1 MAQQSGDERTA
12 HAFLVKVNNTTQIG
26 NTNKGTHSLHCGI
39 VHEPDIAA
47 RTRAVW
53 VHRRVAVVLLERTC
67 GVIRLVAD
75 SARIGSRRRRAGRL
89 NDLNDLDRDRD
100 CCKSCKTYAM
110 DLLLVLQHH
119 PSTRGILENAEKD
132 TNIDKDSFALADTFT
147 GCTNIEGGPRSGLDM
162 IEERLGRHILVGT
175 RAGRVGTGGHSAG
188 AGAGKSLSRHN
199 NVYKYKLPQG
209 DLAPK
214 GMFAFGV
221 AEPTF
226 RACRWWAVRSNP
238 CVPDALLTS
247 LAYRACLASRP
258 RGCCVLC
265 TPAADRRWG
274 CYVVGHHTTTTL
286 HTTAEA
292 SRVGDA
298 HPW

>member
-1 MAQQSGDERTA
+1 M
-12 HAFLVKVNNTTQIG
+12 VKVNNTTQVG

-75 SARIGSRRRRAGRL
+75 STRIGSRRRRAGRL
-89 NDLNDLDRDRD
+89 NGLNGLNDLDRDRD
-100 CCKSCKTYAM
+100 CSKTYAM

-119 PSTRGILENAEKD
+119 PSTWRILENAERD

-175 RAGRVGTGGHSAG
+175 RAGRVRTGGHSSG
-188 AGAGKSLSRHN
+188 AGVGKSLSRHN

-214 GMFAFGV
+214 GMF
-221 AEPTF
+221 E
-226 RACRWWAVRSNP
+226 
-238 CVPDALLTS
+238 
-247 LAYRACLASRP
+247 CLAWRNQRSGHAVGGRFEAPSSKGRQSLGPRCPSDVLGLPNLSRQSAS
-258 RGCCVLC
+258 RMLRAVHARC
-265 TPAADRRWG
+265 TPKMG
-274 CYVVGHHTTTTL
+274 L
-286 HTTAEA
+286 
-292 SRVGDA
+292 
-298 HPW
+298 